1 MLLAGPFDAADD
13 EADLIKSG
21 GSVEEEEAVPVVL
34 MKMKVM
40 VRKEQEGEQ
49 EI

>member
-1 MLLAGPFDAADD
+1 MVPLEGPFDATE

-34 MKMKVM
+34 MKIKVK
-40 VRKEQEGEQ
+40 VSATGNGKRK
-49 EI
+49 